1 MMLLHKSTFN
11 LYLECWV
18 AAAQKHTVDVENI
31 LEKIFWN
38 HLLLSLGKRWGN
50 NEVHRTMCVKQR

>member
-31 LEKIFWN
+31 LEKNILESFAFE
-38 HLLLSLGKRWGN
+38 SR
-50 NEVHRTMCVKQR
+50 